1 MLGDDLQSLGT
12 DRAGTAQDHHVTHG
26 P

>member
-12 DRAGTAQDHHVTHG
+12 DRASTAQDHHVTHG
-26 P
+26 A